1 MFGGI
6 YVFLSLLVIL
16 VLIYPIP
23 IAIIMSLIAAHRAI
37 MLLFCLLL
45 PFIGMLLI
53 LIWRTRPA
61 RAKRQKREMLHNAIM
76 NDADGRFH
84 PTKYVKN
91 DYSEIALYID
101 ESAKKLSFVQ
111 FDTEEKLI
119 YDFRELKECLV
130 LNNGAA
136 AISAADFLTAA
147 KPLSLSLSLRV
158 TTFNIQHPAYEIPL
172 ITSSTDQASDEY
184 REKMKFAQELYTAIT
199 NIINQN

>member
-1 MFGGI
+1 
-6 YVFLSLLVIL
+6 
-16 VLIYPIP
+16 
-23 IAIIMSLIAAHRAI
+23 MSLIAAHRAI
-37 MLLFCLLL
+37 MLLLCLLL

-61 RAKRQKREMLHNAIM
+61 RAKRRKREMLHNAIM

-158 TTFNIQHPAYEIPL
+158 TTSNIQHPAYEIPL
-172 ITSSTDQASDEY
+172 ITSSTDQASNEY

-199 NIINQN
+199 NITNQN

>member
-1 MFGGI
+1 M
-6 YVFLSLLVIL
+6 FLSLLVIL

-23 IAIIMSLIAAHRAI
+23 IIMSLIAAHRAI
-37 MLLFCLLL
+37 MLLLCLLL

-61 RAKRQKREMLHNAIM
+61 RAKRRKREMLHNAIM

-147 KPLSLSLSLRV
+147 KLSLSLSLRV

>member
-1 MFGGI
+1 M
-6 YVFLSLLVIL
+6 FLSLLVIL

-45 PFIGMLLI
+45 PFIGMFLI

-76 NDADGRFH
+76 NDTDGRFH

-147 KPLSLSLSLRV
+147 KPLSLSLSFRV
-158 TTFNIQHPAYEIPL
+158 ATSNIQHPAYEIPL
-172 ITSSTDQASDEY
+172 LTSSTNQASDEY
-184 REKMKFAQELYTAIT
+184 REKMKFAHELYTAIT

>member
-1 MFGGI
+1 M
-6 YVFLSLLVIL
+6 LLQKISRKIQIRQGKSIL
-16 VLIYPIP
+16 PEASAA
-23 IAIIMSLIAAHRAI
+23 AIIEKE
-37 MLLFCLLL
+37 
-45 PFIGMLLI
+45 
-53 LIWRTRPA
+53 RTVA
-61 RAKRQKREMLHNAIM
+61 
-76 NDADGRFH
+76 
-84 PTKYVKN
+84 TKYVKN

-158 TTFNIQHPAYEIPL
+158 TTSNIQHPAYEIPL

>member
-1 MFGGI
+1 M
-6 YVFLSLLVIL
+6 FLSLLVIL

-37 MLLFCLLL
+37 MLLLCLLL

-61 RAKRQKREMLHNAIM
+61 RAKRRKRKMLHNAIM

-101 ESAKKLSFVQ
+101 ESVKKLSFVQ

-136 AISAADFLTAA
+136 AISAVDFLTAA

-199 NIINQN
+199 NITNQN

>member
-1 MFGGI
+1 MPQTVICGI
-6 YVFLSLLVIL
+6 LVFCPKIRPQSHHVAALSLAP
-16 VLIYPIP
+16 IY
-23 IAIIMSLIAAHRAI
+23 R
-37 MLLFCLLL
+37 
-45 PFIGMLLI
+45 
-53 LIWRTRPA
+53 
-61 RAKRQKREMLHNAIM
+61 N
-76 NDADGRFH
+76 
-84 PTKYVKN
+84 
-91 DYSEIALYID
+91 ALYID

-158 TTFNIQHPAYEIPL
+158 TTSNIQHPAYEIPL

>member
-1 MFGGI
+1 
-6 YVFLSLLVIL
+6 
-16 VLIYPIP
+16 
-23 IAIIMSLIAAHRAI
+23 
-37 MLLFCLLL
+37 
-45 PFIGMLLI
+45 
-53 LIWRTRPA
+53 
-61 RAKRQKREMLHNAIM
+61 MLHNAIM

-147 KPLSLSLSLRV
+147 KPLSL
-158 TTFNIQHPAYEIPL
+158 QHPAYEIPL

>member
-37 MLLFCLLL
+37 LLLLCLLL

-61 RAKRQKREMLHNAIM
+61 RAKRRKREMLHNAIM

-136 AISAADFLTAA
+136 AISAVDFLTAA

-199 NIINQN
+199 NITNQN